1 MAKKRSAKGSGSIYK
16 DNEGYWNAAIK
27 IGIYPNGRP
36 KLKKFRAT
44 KQAEVLR
51 RMEEYKQQTK
61 NITAD
66 FQNSQ
71 TTLENFCY
79 NYLVVYKS
87 NSLKPASYARDYRT
101 YKNYIKEYIGY
112 YKIEQLNSNI
122 IQTELINKMVSKG
135 YSYSTIHKAY
145 VLLNECLNKAVDDRI
160 ILTNPCRSVI
170 QPSKTQNT
178 QRNIKFLTDE
188 EIKLF
193 LNEANKPKYKNGL
206 AIASIIYTG
215 LRGGELCALKWEDVD
230 FERKTLSVT
239 KNITTTY
246 DYSDENNPIRKVI
259 EQQSTKT
266 SNGRIIPL
274 SKSALEIFS
283 NIKNNRTNIS
293 KDDHIVLTDSKNKIT
308 SIDNISE
315 AYNTI
320 VTNAGIQGKTG
331 IHTLRHTFASLL
343 IRNNIDIKVVSE
355 MLGHTTVNF
364 TYNTYVHIIDQQKV
378 AAINV
383 LDNL

>member
-135 YSYSTIHKAY
+135 YSYSTIQKA
-145 VLLNECLNKAVDDRI
+145 
-160 ILTNPCRSVI
+160 
-170 QPSKTQNT
+170 
-178 QRNIKFLTDE
+178 
-188 EIKLF
+188 
-193 LNEANKPKYKNGL
+193 
-206 AIASIIYTG
+206 
-215 LRGGELCALKWEDVD
+215 
-230 FERKTLSVT
+230 
-239 KNITTTY
+239 
-246 DYSDENNPIRKVI
+246 
-259 EQQSTKT
+259 
-266 SNGRIIPL
+266 
-274 SKSALEIFS
+274 
-283 NIKNNRTNIS
+283 
-293 KDDHIVLTDSKNKIT
+293 
-308 SIDNISE
+308 
-315 AYNTI
+315 
-320 VTNAGIQGKTG
+320 
-331 IHTLRHTFASLL
+331 
-343 IRNNIDIKVVSE
+343 
-355 MLGHTTVNF
+355 
-364 TYNTYVHIIDQQKV
+364 
-378 AAINV
+378 
-383 LDNL
+383 

>member
-1 MAKKRSAKGSGSIYK
+1 
-16 DNEGYWNAAIK
+16 
-27 IGIYPNGRP
+27 
-36 KLKKFRAT
+36 
-44 KQAEVLR
+44 
-51 RMEEYKQQTK
+51 MEEYKQQTK

-160 ILTNPCRSVI
+160 ILTNPCRSVV

-178 QRNIKFLTDE
+178 QKNIKFLTDE

-193 LNEANKPKYKNGL
+193 LNEAQKTKYKNGL

-215 LRGGELCALKWEDVD
+215 IRGGELCALKWEDID
-230 FERKTLSVT
+230 FNRRTLSVT

-246 DYSDENNPIRKVI
+246 DYSDENNPVIKVM

-266 SNGRIIPL
+266 NNGRIIPL

-283 NIKNNRTNIS
+283 NIKNNRVNAS

-320 VTNAGIQGKTG
+320 VTNAGIKGKTG